1 MCRKWRRSPT
11 SWSFLLKW
19 QLRVKKDQ
27 VRVIARRGKLKTMG
41 TDTQAQC
48 NFFRQEVPLVGPL
61 ALLKISSNVASCRAS
76 MAKI

>member
-1 MCRKWRRSPT
+1 MFFPANTLAMSTFSGCRTDMCRKWRRIPT

-48 NFFRQEVPLVGPL
+48 NFS
-61 ALLKISSNVASCRAS
+61 AKKCR
-76 MAKI
+76 